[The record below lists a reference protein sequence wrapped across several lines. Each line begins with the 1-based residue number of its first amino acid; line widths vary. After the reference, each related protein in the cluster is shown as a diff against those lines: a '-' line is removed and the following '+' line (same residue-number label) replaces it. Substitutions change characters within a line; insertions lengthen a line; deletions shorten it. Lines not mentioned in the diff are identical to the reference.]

1 MRLPK
6 QLPCV
11 ERKRSKNGTVS
22 GVVGVKAA
30 QFVASPWVDLFYAI
44 AQSVA

>member
-1 MRLPK
+1 MKLPK

-11 ERKRSKNGTVS
+11 ERKCDRNASTR

-30 QFVASPWVDLFYAI
+30 QFVSSPWIDAFYAI
-44 AQSVA
+44 AQSMA